1 MTFEIAFLLVGLMQ
15 IAGYFIQGCTGFGC
29 AVIAAP
35 VTNGLLGTAEGVTYS
50 TLLTLPFMY
59 GLIVH
64 GAFNIGGP
72 LITVYTLE
80 AVKEKE
86 KFRNTMTWLWAI
98 LNTVN
103 AINQYR
109 NGAWTP
115 HLWSALAVGAPLAA
129 IGFFLGMAF
138 LKKINR
144 EQFLRIVYIVL
155 LIIGSDIVN
164 KAAKSYTECGATSL
178 VALGGGSPM
187 DVAKSA
193 GILAVYGGKLPI
205 MKVISRFPALLSL
218 LLPSQPLLE
227 QAAW

>member
-1 MTFEIAFLLVGLMQ
+1 MPDTASRKAFR
-15 IAGYFIQGCTGFGC
+15 YGCL
-29 AVIAAP
+29 I
-35 VTNGLLGTAEGVTYS
+35 LGG
-50 TLLTLPFMY
+50 
-59 GLIVH
+59 IVH

-155 LIIGSDIVN
+155 LIIGGDMLIR
-164 KAAKSYTECGATSL
+164 SL
-178 VALGGGSPM
+178 MAM
-187 DVAKSA
+187 
-193 GILAVYGGKLPI
+193 
-205 MKVISRFPALLSL
+205 
-218 LLPSQPLLE
+218 
-227 QAAW
+227 